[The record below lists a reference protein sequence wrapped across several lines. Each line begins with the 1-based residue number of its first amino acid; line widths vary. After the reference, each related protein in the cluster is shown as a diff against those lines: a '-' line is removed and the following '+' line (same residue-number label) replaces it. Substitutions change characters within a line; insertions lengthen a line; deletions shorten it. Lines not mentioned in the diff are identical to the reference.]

1 MKIGDSFQHQKWG
14 RGEILEVLI
23 KGKKVFAK
31 VRYGFATDTTPIEE
45 IPGGESLRLLAPKHS
60 NVDVPKGNLT
70 NNNQNRLKPI
80 LMARRGIQALKLG
93 QVLEEQVATLS
104 VGTKAIESQFS
115 EAFEKAARY
124 KKPQLIMIEG
134 AWGVGKTH
142 LLTLLT
148 SMANTREFATAS
160 IILDG
165 WAATVSEPMRLMEG
179 ITSSIRFPG
188 EYLPSGI
195 GAKLATVKQHGMPEL
210 RGLAG
215 QRMIKLM
222 QEIPLHALDDPEV
235 ITVLEDYMGLSLAAT
250 RAREKIRQ
258 LGYGDRLI
266 PPLKAR
272 SIDGRAQRF
281 QELLCDW
288 TGFCVGAKAKGLL
301 IVIDEVDVD
310 YAKSMNWNSEWR
322 SRHDATLR
330 ALGKLNDHRLPIII
344 AFGSAPAGPDDD
356 ESFDSVRDVIIKIG
370 HMDLRVEAVALSE
383 ENLIELG
390 EKVFHLYCLAY
401 RGFEKKL
408 DQSAR
413 RSVSQMLLKQ
423 YKRELSPVPR
433 RFVRSLLHC
442 FDLIDQ
448 GQSTVQELVRG
459 AR

>member
-1 MKIGDSFQHQKWG
+1 
-14 RGEILEVLI
+14 
-23 KGKKVFAK
+23 
-31 VRYGFATDTTPIEE
+31 
-45 IPGGESLRLLAPKHS
+45 
-60 NVDVPKGNLT
+60 
-70 NNNQNRLKPI
+70 
-80 LMARRGIQALKLG
+80 
-93 QVLEEQVATLS
+93 VATLS
-104 VGTKAIESQFS
+104 VGTKEIESQFS
-115 EAFEKAARY
+115 DAFEQSARF

-142 LLTLLT
+142 LLTLLA
-148 SMANTREFATAS
+148 SMAATRGFATAS
-160 IILDG
+160 TILDG
-165 WAATVSEPMRLMEG
+165 SSATVSEPMRLMEG

-188 EYLPSGI
+188 EYLPSGV
-195 GAKLATVKQHGMPEL
+195 GAKLATVKRNGMPEL

-222 QEIPLHALDDPEV
+222 EEIPEHALDDPEV
-235 ITVLEDYMGLSLAAT
+235 ILVLEDYMGLSLAAT
-250 RAREKIRQ
+250 KARERIRD
-258 LGYGDRLI
+258 LGYGDRNL

-272 SIDGRAQRF
+272 SIDERAHRF

-310 YAKSMNWNSEWR
+310 YARSLYWNAEWR

-330 ALGKLNDHRLPIII
+330 ALGQLKSHRLPIVI
-344 AFGSAPAGPDDD
+344 AFGSAPAGPNDD
-356 ESFDSVRDVIIKIG
+356 ESVDSVRDVIKKIG
-370 HMDLRVEAVALSE
+370 HMDVRVEAATLSD

-390 EKVFHLYCLAY
+390 EKVFTLYCAAY
-401 RGFEKKL
+401 SGFAKKL
-408 DQSAR
+408 DEHAR
-413 RSVSQMLLKQ
+413 KSVSKMLLKQ

-448 GQSTVQELVRG
+448 GQSTVQELVAS

>member
-1 MKIGDSFQHQKWG
+1 MKIGDSFQHQMWG
-14 RGEILEVLI
+14 RGVILEVLV
-23 KGKKVFAK
+23 KGNKVVAK

-45 IPGGESLRLLAPKHS
+45 IPDGESLRILAPINS
-60 NVDVPKGNLT
+60 NVIALNYNPTPD
-70 NNNQNRLKPI
+70 NRRELQM

-104 VGTKAIESQFS
+104 VGTQAIESQFS
-115 EAFEKAARY
+115 EAFERAARF
-124 KKPQLIMIEG
+124 KPQLIMIEG

-148 SMANTREFATAS
+148 SMASTLSFATAS
-160 IILDG
+160 TILDG
-165 WAATVSEPMRLMEG
+165 WGATVSEPMRLMEG

-188 EYLPSGI
+188 EYLPSGV
-195 GAKLATVKQHGMPEL
+195 GAKLAAVKRHGMPEL

-222 QEIPLHALDDPEV
+222 EELPEHALDDPEV
-235 ITVLEDYMGLSLAAT
+235 ILVLEDYMGLSLAAT
-250 RAREKIRQ
+250 KARELIRG
-258 LGYGDRLI
+258 LGYGDRNL

-272 SIDGRAQRF
+272 SIDERAQRF

-310 YAKSMNWNSEWR
+310 YAKSMNWNTEWR
-322 SRHDATLR
+322 SRHDATLK
-330 ALGKLNDHRLPIII
+330 ALGQLKSHRLPIVI

-356 ESFDSVRDVIIKIG
+356 ESVDSVRDVIKKIG
-370 HMDLRVEAVALSE
+370 HMDVRVEAATLSD

-390 EKVFHLYCLAY
+390 EKVFTLYCSAY
-401 RGFEKKL
+401 TGFAKKL
-408 DQSAR
+408 DEQGR
-413 RSVSQMLLKQ
+413 RTVSKMLLKQ

-442 FDLIDQ
+442 FDMIDQ
-448 GQSTVQELVRG
+448 GQSTVQELVAS